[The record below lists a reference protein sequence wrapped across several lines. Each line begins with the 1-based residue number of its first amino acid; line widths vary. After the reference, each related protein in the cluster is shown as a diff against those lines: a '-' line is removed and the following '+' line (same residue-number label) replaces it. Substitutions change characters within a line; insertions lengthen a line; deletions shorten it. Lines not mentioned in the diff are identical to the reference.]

1 MTTNTSA
8 PTPTPPPP
16 PPLPP
21 KQDNSKQRLIA
32 IAAVVIVALLA
43 VNAWLLF
50 KYTQADKAQETL
62 TTQLDES
69 TKLQEELNDQ
79 YYEAK
84 AELESMRSNNE
95 ELNALIEQQQ
105 QELLESKDRIASLIR
120 KGGDGSAARAEISQ
134 LKQQLNGYL
143 AELNQLREQN
153 ALLTDENQQLSQER
167 DNLQTDLSSTRQ
179 TNESL
184 SQERALLVSEKQQ
197 LASTNSNLSRK
208 VSQAST
214 IKVAG
219 LEAVGQ
225 KIRRSGKPVTRQDAA
240 NVERISI
247 SFTTTVNE
255 IAEPGDEEFIIRIIN
270 PQGETL
276 ALEQMGSGVF
286 TNRGTGES
294 MRYTLKDD
302 ISYNRNESAL
312 EFIWNPGQQFSA
324 GNYKVEV
331 YNKGF
336 LAGSTT
342 MRLK

>member
-1 MTTNTSA
+1 MTTNTSS
-8 PTPTPPPP
+8 PTPTPT
-16 PPLPP
+16 PLPP
-21 KQDNSKQRLIA
+21 KQDSSKQRLIA
-32 IAAVVIVALLA
+32 IAAVVIVVLLA

-95 ELNALIEQQQ
+95 ELNAMIEQQQ
-105 QELLESKDRIASLIR
+105 QELLASKDRIASMIR
-120 KGGDGSAARAEISQ
+120 KGGDGSAARAEINQ
-134 LKQQLNGYL
+134 LKQQLNGYV

-153 ALLTDENQQLSQER
+153 ALLTDENQQLAEQR

-184 SQERALLVSEKQQ
+184 NQERALLVSEKQQ
-197 LASTNSNLSRK
+197 LASTNSSLSRK

-225 KIRRSGKPVTRQDAA
+225 KIRRSGKPVTRQDAN
-240 NVERISI
+240 NVERISV
-247 SFTTTVNE
+247 SFVTTVNE
-255 IAEPGDEEFIIRIIN
+255 ITEPGTEEFVVRIIN

-276 ALEQMGSGVF
+276 AMEQMGSGVF
-286 TNRGTGES
+286 TNQGTGEA

-302 ISYNRNESAL
+302 ISYDRNENAL
-312 EFIWNPGQQFSA
+312 QFIWNPGQQFAS
-324 GNYKVEV
+324 GNYKIEI

>member
-1 MTTNTSA
+1 MTTNNTST
-8 PTPTPPPP
+8 PTPTPPP

-105 QELLESKDRIASLIR
+105 QELLESKDRIASMIR

-134 LKQQLNGYL
+134 LKQQLSGYL

-153 ALLTDENQQLSQER
+153 ALLADENQQLSQER
-167 DNLQTDLSSTRQ
+167 DNLQTDLSSSRQ
-179 TNESL
+179 NNESL

-197 LASTNSNLSRK
+197 LASTNSSLSRK
-208 VSQAST
+208 VNQASV
-214 IKVAG
+214 IKVNG

-225 KIRRSGKPVTRQDAA
+225 KIRRSGTPVTRQDAS
-240 NVERISI
+240 NVERISV
-247 SFTTTVNE
+247 SFTTSVNE
-255 IAEPGDEEFIIRIIN
+255 IAEPGQEEFIIRIIN

-286 TNRGTGES
+286 TNQGSGES

-302 ISYNRNESAL
+302 ISYNRNQNTL
-312 EFIWNPGQQFSA
+312 EFIWNPGQQFSS
-324 GNYKVEV
+324 GNYTVEV

>member
-1 MTTNTSA
+1 MTTNNTST
-8 PTPTPPPP
+8 PTPTP

-62 TTQLDES
+62 TSQLDES

-95 ELNALIEQQQ
+95 ELNALIEKQ
-105 QELLESKDRIASLIR
+105 QEELLASKDRIAGLIR

-153 ALLTDENQQLSQER
+153 ALLTDKNQQLAQER

-179 TNESL
+179 SNESL

-208 VSQAST
+208 VSQASA

-225 KIRRSGKPVTRQDAA
+225 KIRRSGRPVTRQDAA
-240 NVERISI
+240 NVERISV

-255 IAEPGDEEFIIRIIN
+255 IVEPGKEEFIIRIVN

-286 TNRGTGES
+286 TNQGSGES
-294 MRYTLKDD
+294 MRYTIKDD
-302 ISYNRNESAL
+302 ISYDRSENGL
-312 EFIWNPGQQFSA
+312 EFIWNPGQQFAS

-331 YNKGF
+331 YNKGY
-336 LAGSTT
+336 LVGSTT
-342 MRLK
+342 MLLK